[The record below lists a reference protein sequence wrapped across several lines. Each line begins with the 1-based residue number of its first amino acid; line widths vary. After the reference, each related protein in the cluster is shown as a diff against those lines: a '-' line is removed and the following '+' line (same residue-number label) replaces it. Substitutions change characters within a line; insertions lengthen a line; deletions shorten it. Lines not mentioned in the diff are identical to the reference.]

1 MDHKAIAVDGS
12 RSRGPVRVGSLLG
25 SNLWFVWTLRN
36 PYLLVS
42 HDGGRT
48 FSKLTPGAI
57 CKLLGARSPPRR
69 PSRCGASVRPG
80 TRATRFVQPTG
91 AGTRVNVGYPGG
103 MSNAVQIF
111 PISDSEAIFYPL
123 FGDIWLTR
131 SGGRPFIPLLRV
143 PQNPQYT
150 CQVALASG
158 TTWLVLGHSG
168 YETNEPNL
176 MWRTT
181 NSGRSWQPVQAPNVP
196 TTPLDQF
203 QPLSVMGFGFIRGF
217 VPIRPPG

>member
-1 MDHKAIAVDGS
+1 M
-12 RSRGPVRVGSLLG
+12 
-25 SNLWFVWTLRN
+25 
-36 PYLLVS
+36 
-42 HDGGRT
+42 
-48 FSKLTPGAI
+48 
-57 CKLLGARSPPRR
+57 
-69 PSRCGASVRPG
+69 
-80 TRATRFVQPTG
+80 
-91 AGTRVNVGYPGG
+91 GYPGG

-111 PISDSEAIFYPL
+111 PISDSEATFYPL

-181 NSGRSWQPVQAPNVP
+181 NSGRSWQSVQAPNVP

-203 QPLSVMGFGFIRGF
+203 LSPCPSWASGSIRGF
-217 VPIRPPG
+217 GPIRPPG